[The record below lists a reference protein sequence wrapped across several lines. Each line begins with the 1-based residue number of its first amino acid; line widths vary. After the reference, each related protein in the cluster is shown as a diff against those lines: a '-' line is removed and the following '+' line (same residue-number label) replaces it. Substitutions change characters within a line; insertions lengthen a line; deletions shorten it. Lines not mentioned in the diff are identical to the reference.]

1 MQPTNDHT
9 QTDQPTDRRV
19 TVAEAAT
26 LLGLSEEAVRSRLKR
41 GTLRKEKTREG
52 TVVVVLGAGGSSLA
66 YGRPTNGIDRPTSGQ
81 PTDPSAQTELVEALR
96 DQVSFLRQQL
106 EQEREANRENRR
118 IIAGLVQRVPELEA
132 APEPRES
139 LEKIPEGATEGDAPP
154 ETKKHSWLHRFF
166 FGP

>member
-1 MQPTNDHT
+1 MHPTNDHT
-9 QTDQPTDRRV
+9 KTDQPTNRRV

-41 GTLRKEKTREG
+41 GTLRKEKASDG
-52 TVVVVLGAGGSSLA
+52 TVLVVLGAEGSSLG
-66 YGRPTNGIDRPTSGQ
+66 YGRPTSGQ
-81 PTDPSAQTELVEALR
+81 PTDPSTQIELVEALR
-96 DQVSFLRQQL
+96 DQASFLRQQL

-139 LEKIPEGATEGDAPP
+139 LETATEEATEGDAPP
-154 ETKKHSWLHRFF
+154 EPTKRSWLYRFF